1 MDLGIPVALTFSDAT
16 WMNIDIPVWHIELA
30 FAHGIILQMAHHNT
44 IGGDIFEQ
52 KNETTVAYY
61 ELHNLYNISSR
72 MK

>member
-52 KNETTVAYY
+52 K
-61 ELHNLYNISSR
+61 
-72 MK
+72 M